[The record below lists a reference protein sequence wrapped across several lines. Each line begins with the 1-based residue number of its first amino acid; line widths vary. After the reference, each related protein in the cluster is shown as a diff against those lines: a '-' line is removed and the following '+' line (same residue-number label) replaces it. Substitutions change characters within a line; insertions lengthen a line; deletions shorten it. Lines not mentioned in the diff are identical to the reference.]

1 MVQMSKQAYYE
12 FTLMMIPNC
21 QKIQFLKKIM
31 LLYLHQSAKNLISFS
46 ALPNFY
52 ILDQANTNKKY
63 AYYRVFEVKKYHFN
77 SFNKWDKANLI
88 IQFLVKSSLINL
100 WRRKAYFLVIDL
112 FIWIF
117 LTFNFDKVQLKTVAD
132 ERQNKNN

>member
-1 MVQMSKQAYYE
+1 MSKQAYYE
-12 FTLMMIPNC
+12 FSLMMIPNC

-63 AYYRVFEVKKYHFN
+63 VYYRVFVVKKYHFN
-77 SFNKWDKANLI
+77 SLNKAFQDKEPAHI
-88 IQFLVKSSLINL
+88 IHVG
-100 WRRKAYFLVIDL
+100 
-112 FIWIF
+112 
-117 LTFNFDKVQLKTVAD
+117 
-132 ERQNKNN
+132 